1 MMMMVMMMML
11 VEAVRISETSVYSN
25 ETARRYIPESSH
37 LQEIILNFFS
47 GLAVPA
53 LLYDIG
59 CWTLTKQQLQQI

>member
-1 MMMMVMMMML
+1 MMML
-11 VEAVRISETSVYSN
+11 MEAVRTSETSVYSN

-53 LLYDIG
+53 LLYDIE
-59 CWTLTKQQLQQI
+59 CWTLIKQQLQQI

>member
-1 MMMMVMMMML
+1 MMML
-11 VEAVRISETSVYSN
+11 MEAVRTSETSVYSN

-53 LLYDIG
+53 LLYDTE
-59 CWTLTKQQLQQI
+59 CWTLIKQQLQQI